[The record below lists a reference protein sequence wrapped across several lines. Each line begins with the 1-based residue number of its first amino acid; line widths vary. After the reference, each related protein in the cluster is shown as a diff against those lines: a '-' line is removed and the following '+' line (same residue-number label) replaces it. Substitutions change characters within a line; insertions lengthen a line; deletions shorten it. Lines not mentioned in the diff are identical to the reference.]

1 MEKHKVRTQLP
12 IRIESEARHVRR
24 VGKNVG
30 NSEIVRTAQNRL
42 FAMRVLRARLAT
54 FHGED
59 SGSVTLEI
67 RGGKVIQYKI
77 RRAALV
83 PGTVPERPRVGI
95 GRRFDEVVGR
105 LFDHAWPEYGSVGI
119 EIERGVPVRAWVEE
133 MHRTDMPS
141 P

>member
-1 MEKHKVRTQLP
+1 
-12 IRIESEARHVRR
+12 VRR

-30 NSEIVRTAQNRL
+30 RGEAEIVRTVQNRL
-42 FAMRVLRARLAT
+42 FAIRVLRASLEA
-54 FHGED
+54 FGDD

-67 RGGKVIQYKI
+67 RGGKFIQYKV

-105 LFDHAWPEYGSVGI
+105 LFDRPWPDYGSVGI

-133 MHRTDMPS
+133 MHRTDVPS
-141 P
+141 PEGP